1 VPIMTTQKILPLCAN
16 ATERLL
22 DDLGKELPK
31 LVKKVDKNL

>member
-1 VPIMTTQKILPLCAN
+1 MTSDKVLPLCEN

-22 DDLGKELPK
+22 EDLKKELPK